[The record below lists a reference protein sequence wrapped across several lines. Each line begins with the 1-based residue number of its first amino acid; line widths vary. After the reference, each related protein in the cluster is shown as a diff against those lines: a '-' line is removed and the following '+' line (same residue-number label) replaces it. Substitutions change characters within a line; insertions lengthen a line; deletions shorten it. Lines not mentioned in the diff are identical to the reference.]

1 MKEASRGFI
10 KAIIIVGLLF
20 AVVYIVSYRN
30 WINKKFGDNNFKYN
44 EEGLNVEKKEVNVSD
59 YLDLYNKVSFDFLEN
74 NFGEEFF
81 NIYYGNEKFSNEYY
95 LFVGVLNIISKDLV
109 INCNYDRVLSSKDVD
124 SSIKSIF
131 GNVEYD
137 KKTFETL
144 NHHFSIEYNEELDSF
159 HVLTDK
165 CSGYDFSNGGIKSEL
180 VDAEMF
186 QNKLY
191 LDEVVMYVDYSIDS
205 NLGMK
210 FNYRA
215 GIDKNSKFIS
225 NSYEDVDK
233 KLLPVYRYTFK
244 NENNNYY
251 LESIKINK

>member
-1 MKEASRGFI
+1 MREVSRGFV
-10 KAIIIVGLLF
+10 KAAIIVGLLF

-30 WINKKFGDNNFKYN
+30 WINKKFDGTNFKYN
-44 EEGLNVEKKEVNVSD
+44 EESQNVVKKELNVSD

-81 NIYYGNEKFSNEYY
+81 NIYYGNEKFSSDYY

-109 INCNYDRVLSSKDVD
+109 INCNYDRVLSSLEVD

-137 KKTFETL
+137 KKSFETL

-159 HVLTDK
+159 HILTDK

-180 VDAEMF
+180 FGAQMI
-186 QNKLY
+186 QNNLY
-191 LDEVVMYVDYSIDS
+191 LDEVVMYVDYSMDS
-205 NLGMK
+205 NSNMK
-210 FNYRA
+210 FYYRA

-225 NSYEDVDK
+225 NNYEDVDK
-233 KLLPVYRYTFK
+233 KTLPVYRYTFK

-251 LESIKINK
+251 LESIKIYK

>member
-20 AVVYIVSYRN
+20 AVVYIVSYRK

-109 INCNYDRVLSSKDVD
+109 INCNYDRVLSSIDVD

-131 GNVEYD
+131 GNVEYE
-137 KKTFETL
+137 KKSFETL

-215 GIDKNSKFIS
+215 GID
-225 NSYEDVDK
+225 
-233 KLLPVYRYTFK
+233 PYRRTK
-244 NENNNYY
+244 
-251 LESIKINK
+251 